1 MEDFA
6 RSSFRLFRHD
16 KVLTAMW
23 TAVSGTKLKIQISLG
38 DFSENYYND
47 QRTKPPSPKQ
57 HSTYMRKI
65 ILKLVFNLWKKSLKV
80 TNLQNNKKKTI
91 RQKF

>member
-6 RSSFRLFRHD
+6 RSSFRLFSND

-23 TAVSGTKLKIQISLG
+23 TAVSGTELKIQISLG
-38 DFSENYYND
+38 DFSKNYYNNL
-47 QRTKPPSPKQ
+47 RTKPPPKQ

-65 ILKLVFNLWKKSLKV
+65 ILKLLFNVWKKSLKV

>member
-6 RSSFRLFRHD
+6 RSSFRLFSND

-23 TAVSGTKLKIQISLG
+23 TAVSGTELKIQISLG
-38 DFSENYYND
+38 DFSKNYYND
-47 QRTKPPSPKQ
+47 LRTKTPPKQ

-65 ILKLVFNLWKKSLKV
+65 ILKLLFNVWKKSLKV